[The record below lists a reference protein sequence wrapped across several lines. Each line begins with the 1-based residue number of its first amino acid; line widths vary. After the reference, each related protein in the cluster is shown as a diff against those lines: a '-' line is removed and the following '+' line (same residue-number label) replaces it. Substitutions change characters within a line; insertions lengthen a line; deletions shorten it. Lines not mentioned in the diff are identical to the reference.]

1 MPPISVRASGVH
13 KKLRL
18 LRSIARPRLPQI
30 NITGEKHMS
39 SPTWKRSTGF
49 LIVSSLVLLGACAS
63 NDDVK
68 RAQATADQALQQAQA
83 ANQAALAANQRAD
96 AATQQAQAAN
106 QRADAATARADRMYE
121 QSLKK

>member
-1 MPPISVRASGVH
+1 
-13 KKLRL
+13 
-18 LRSIARPRLPQI
+18 
-30 NITGEKHMS
+30 MS